1 MNLPA
6 PSNSHISPSEDEQHK
21 EDKQYHLHFKK
32 KLNVGSHVAHVPYK
46 KESVKSTV
54 STTLKKT
61 PPTFLDA
68 DLDLGNNFKNS
79 ILMGLYSLF
88 NADLKGLGDVMNR
101 FDFK

>member
-1 MNLPA
+1 MKVGSQVA
-6 PSNSHISPSEDEQHK
+6 
-21 EDKQYHLHFKK
+21 HLLCKK
-32 KLNVGSHVAHVPYK
+32 K
-46 KESVKSTV
+46 SVKSTV